1 MSDNDFEELEI
12 FLDTNEPDDHD
23 IRVNA
28 LTLAIKHLAGNCIH
42 HDQHQVVHYAE
53 KFYGFL
59 TDG

>member
-1 MSDNDFEELEI
+1 MDDFEELEI

-28 LTLAIKHLAGNCIH
+28 LTLAIKHLSGDNRY
-42 HDQHQVVHYAE
+42 HDQHEVVHYAE